1 MPLEKGLVVFQ
12 LHSLHGIYYQGK
24 QFTVNTLFSGLS
36 TNLNRSETNPHRS
49 KRLFRLVPLLIPFAN
64 SSEPVRFFS
73 IKVPCS
79 VRTKLRY
86 RQAEQ
91 HLCFLIGNLLL
102 ERTQFSFESQAFDE
116 FWQELSDIGFRPP
129 TEMNC
134 NSKIGQKLQLKTLTM
149 SGVEG
154 FEAKNTLLSWN
165 FYKHIWTFTEI
176 CTAFAL
182 NMHCSTHSSSNC
194 AWGTTHST
202 SFGECSAGN
211 RGFCIFNM
219 ARTGASE
226 IQYWL

>member
-1 MPLEKGLVVFQ
+1 MARVGCIQQNASATWSVLCFFSYVFDWISAGLLVKQFWRCLWRRGLVVFQ
-12 LHSLHGIYYQGK
+12 LHSLQGIYYQGK

-154 FEAKNTLLSWN
+154 LRPKTLCSRG
-165 FYKHIWTFTEI
+165 TFTNI
-176 CTAFAL
+176 SGLLQRFVPRL
-182 NMHCSTHSSSNC
+182 H
-194 AWGTTHST
+194 
-202 SFGECSAGN
+202 
-211 RGFCIFNM
+211 
-219 ARTGASE
+219 
-226 IQYWL
+226 